1 MTRLPDPIVIVGGA
15 ERSGTTLLRNMLNA
29 HPGLAIPDESPFVY
43 ETYRL
48 LAKRGQL
55 DDLDLAWRLIRESDR
70 FGQWGM
76 PSAEVEQLLSDHP
89 PTGYADLVRALF
101 AAYARWRGKPH
112 SGDKTTRNA
121 RRFTWLAAHFPASR
135 LVHLLR
141 DPREVCMSRVVQIF
155 NTGGLPGAALHW
167 RAHVAAARAASDVL
181 GDRMLEVRY
190 EELVRAPREQLE
202 RLCAFIGIPF
212 DDSMLSHSKSSEAIP
227 RHNVGVH
234 ASQPVEVGLRRWRE
248 ELSIDDVS
256 VIEFIAAGLMEEVGY
271 PRELGRLTPRA
282 AAAIARET
290 ARHGHRGWLDRGAPV
305 VGGLL
310 RRAGAGG

>member
-1 MTRLPDPIVIVGGA
+1 MTRLPDPIVIIGGA

-48 LAKRGQL
+48 LAKRGQR

-70 FGQWGM
+70 FGQWGL
-76 PSAEVEQLLSDHP
+76 PSAEVEQFLTDHP
-89 PTGYADLVRALF
+89 PTDYADLVRLLF

-112 SGDKTTRNA
+112 AGDKTTRNA

-135 LVHLLR
+135 FVHLLR
-141 DPREVCMSRVVQIF
+141 DPREVCMSRVVQVF
-155 NTGGLPGAALHW
+155 NSGGLSGAAIHW
-167 RAHVAAARAASDVL
+167 RAHVAAARAASEAL

-190 EELVRAPREQLE
+190 EELVGAPREQLE
-202 RLCAFIGIPF
+202 RLSAFIGIPF
-212 DDSMLSHSKSSEAIP
+212 DDSMLSHSKSSGAIP
-227 RHNVGVH
+227 RQNVGVH
-234 ASQPVEVGLRRWRE
+234 ASQPVQVGMRRWRE

-256 VIEFIAAGLMEEVGY
+256 VIEFIAAGLMDEVGY

-290 ARHGHRGWLDRGAPV
+290 ARHGHREWLQRGAPL
-305 VGGLL
+305 VGGVL
-310 RRAGAGG
+310 RRVGAGA